1 MADTATPRDAR
12 DKLALLLS
20 LIPYLMDN
28 ESVPVADAAA
38 AFDVSPKQ
46 IRDAVHLI
54 AVSGL
59 PGESHAYLPGDLF
72 DIDWDE
78 LEEHDRIALTHTVA
92 IDDTPRLSAREAAAL
107 IAGLQYL
114 SSLPEHADRDAMA
127 SLMAKLE
134 RGTATGAA
142 QVAVAPAAL
151 RDTVATVREAIERRT
166 QLDFDYVSA
175 RGDSERRTVDPLRVE
190 SVNDD
195 WYLRGWCHLRKAV
208 RTFRIDRID
217 HLVSTGKPISE
228 HAAGVV
234 LPERM
239 FQGSAEDLTVS
250 VDVAAPSLPLIA
262 DYIPEDAERV
272 HEGDLV
278 HTKVRVAHY
287 HGLKRLVAR
296 FAGQVVVTAPD
307 DARAAVAEWVRAGAE
322 RYEEAGQ
329 ASAAESAGKGPD
341 A

>member
-1 MADTATPRDAR
+1 MPVNEPAGPRDAR

-20 LIPYLMDN
+20 LIPYLLDN
-28 ESVPVADAAA
+28 ASVPVTEVAA

-46 IRDAVHLI
+46 VRDAVHLI

-78 LEEHDRIALTHTVA
+78 FEEHDRIALTHTVA
-92 IDDTPRLSAREAAAL
+92 IDDTPRLSSREAAAL

-134 RGTATGAA
+134 RGTASGAA

-151 RDTVATVREAIERRT
+151 RDTVATIRSAIEQRT
-166 QLDFDYVSA
+166 QLVFDYVSA
-175 RGDSERRTVDPLRVE
+175 RGDSERRTVDPLRIE

-195 WYLRGWCHLRKAV
+195 WYLRGWCHLREAV
-208 RTFRIDRID
+208 RTFRLDRID
-217 HLVSTGKPISE
+217 HLVSTDQPISE
-228 HAAGVV
+228 HAARVV
-234 LPERM
+234 LPERL

-250 VDVAAPSLPLIA
+250 VDVAAAALPLIA
-262 DYIPEDAERV
+262 DYIPDDATKV
-272 HEGDLV
+272 QDGDVV

-296 FAGQVVVTAPD
+296 FAGQVTVTAPQ
-307 DARAAVAEWVRAGAE
+307 DARDVVAEWARAGSARYDDAE
-322 RYEEAGQ
+322 
-329 ASAAESAGKGPD
+329 AAPAAD

>member
-1 MADTATPRDAR
+1 MPVADSAQPRDAR

-20 LIPYLMDN
+20 LIPYLMDH
-28 ESVPVADAAA
+28 ESVPVTEAAE
-38 AFDVSPKQ
+38 AFDVTPKQ
-46 IRDAVHLI
+46 IREAVHLI

-78 LEEHDRIALTHTVA
+78 LEQHDRIALTHTVA

-114 SSLPEHADRDAMA
+114 SSLPEVADRDAMA

-134 RGTATGAA
+134 RGTASGAA

-151 RDTVATVREAIERRT
+151 RDTIATMREAIAGRT
-166 QLDFDYVSA
+166 QLVFDYVSA
-175 RGDSERRTVDPLRVE
+175 RGDSERRTVDPLRIE

-208 RTFRIDRID
+208 RTFRLDRID
-217 HLVSTGKPISE
+217 GLTSTGEPISE
-228 HAAGVV
+228 HADRIV
-234 LPERM
+234 LPERL
-239 FQGSAEDLTVS
+239 FQGSSEDLTVS
-250 VDVAAPSLPLIA
+250 VDVSAAALPLIA
-262 DYIPEDAERV
+262 DYIPDDAARV
-272 HEGDLV
+272 QDGDVV

-287 HGLKRLVAR
+287 HGLKRMVAR
-296 FAGQVVVTAPD
+296 FAGQVVVTAPE
-307 DARAAVAEWVRAGAE
+307 DARQAVADWVRAGGA
-322 RYEEAGQ
+322 RYDDSRPAAAG
-329 ASAAESAGKGPD
+329 AA
-341 A
+341 

>member
-1 MADTATPRDAR
+1 MTDPTGPRDAR

-20 LIPYLMDN
+20 LIPYLMDH
-28 ESVPVADAAA
+28 ESVPVSDAAA
-38 AFDVSPKQ
+38 AFDVTPKQ

-59 PGESHAYLPGDLF
+59 PGESRAYLPGDLF

-151 RDTVATVREAIERRT
+151 RDTVATVRAAIERGT
-166 QLDFDYVSA
+166 QLEFDYVSA
-175 RGDSERRTVDPLRVE
+175 RGASERRVVDPLRIE

-195 WYLRGWCHLRKAV
+195 WYLRGWCHLRGAV
-208 RTFRIDRID
+208 RTFRLDRID
-217 HLVSTGKPISE
+217 RLVSSGEPISG
-228 HAAGVV
+228 HGAGVV
-234 LPERM
+234 LPERL
-239 FQGSAEDLTVS
+239 FQGSEEDLTVS
-250 VDVAAPSLPLIA
+250 VDVSAAALPLIA
-262 DYIPEDAERV
+262 DYIPDDADRV
-272 HEGDLV
+272 REGDTV

-287 HGLKRLVAR
+287 HGLKRMVAR
-296 FAGQVVVTAPD
+296 FAGQVTVTAPP
-307 DARAAVAEWVRAGAE
+307 DARAAVAEWARAGAARYE
-322 RYEEAGQ
+322 RYERET
-329 ASAAESAGKGPD
+329 S
-341 A
+341 

>member
-1 MADTATPRDAR
+1 MAEPAPPRDAR

-20 LIPYLMDN
+20 LIPYLIDN
-28 ESVPVADAAA
+28 AGVPVGEVAA
-38 AFDVSPKQ
+38 AFDVAPKQ

-78 LEEHDRIALTHTVA
+78 LEEEDRISLTHTVA
-92 IDDTPRLSAREAAAL
+92 IDDTPRLSSREAAAL

-114 SSLPEHADRDAMA
+114 SSLPENADRDTMA

-134 RGTATGAA
+134 RGTAAGAS

-151 RDTVATVREAIERRT
+151 RDTITAVRSAIERRT
-166 QLDFDYVSA
+166 QLEFDYVSA
-175 RGDSERRTVDPLRVE
+175 RGNAERRTVDPLRVE

-195 WYLRGWCHLRKAV
+195 WYLRAWCHLRTAV
-208 RTFRIDRID
+208 RTFRLDRID
-217 HLVSTGKPISE
+217 RLVSTSRPISE
-228 HAAGVV
+228 HAIRVV

-239 FQGSAEDLTVS
+239 FQGSDDDLTVS
-250 VDVAAPSLPLIA
+250 VDVSAAALPLIA
-262 DYIPEDAERV
+262 DYIPDDAARV
-272 HEGDLV
+272 QDGDV
-278 HTKVRVAHY
+278 VRTKVRVAHY
-287 HGLKRLVAR
+287 HGLKRLVTR
-296 FAGQVVVTAPD
+296 FAGQVTVTAPQ
-307 DARAAVAEWVRAGAE
+307 DARDAVAEWARAGAA
-322 RYEEAGQ
+322 RYDEPADEH
-329 ASAAESAGKGPD
+329 D

>member
-1 MADTATPRDAR
+1 MAESAQPRDAR

-28 ESVPVADAAA
+28 ASVPVSEVAA
-38 AFDVSPKQ
+38 AFDVTPKQ

-78 LEEHDRIALTHTVA
+78 LEEQDRISLTHTVA
-92 IDDTPRLSAREAAAL
+92 IDDTPRLSSREAAAL

-114 SSLPEHADRDAMA
+114 SSLPENADRDAMA

-134 RGTATGAA
+134 RGTAAGAS

-151 RDTVATVREAIERRT
+151 RDTVATIRAAIEDRT
-166 QLDFDYVSA
+166 QLVFDYVSA
-175 RGDSERRTVDPLRVE
+175 RGDSERRTVDPLRIE

-195 WYLRGWCHLRKAV
+195 WYLRAWCHLRKAV
-208 RTFRIDRID
+208 RTFRLDRID
-217 HLVSTGKPISE
+217 RLESTSKPISE
-228 HAAGVV
+228 HATQVV

-239 FQGSAEDLTVS
+239 FQGSDDDLTVG
-250 VDVAAPSLPLIA
+250 VDVSAAALPLIA
-262 DYIPEDAERV
+262 DYIPDDAARV
-272 HEGDLV
+272 QDGDVV

-296 FAGQVVVTAPD
+296 FAGQVIVTAPQ
-307 DARAAVAEWVRAGAE
+307 DARDAVAEWARDGAA
-322 RYEEAGQ
+322 RYDE
-329 ASAAESAGKGPD
+329 PD
-341 A
+341 AVVERDA

>member
-1 MADTATPRDAR
+1 MPVPESATPRDAR

-20 LIPYLMDN
+20 LIPYLLDHS
-28 ESVPVADAAA
+28 SVPVAEVAA
-38 AFDVSPKQ
+38 AFEVGSKQ
-46 IRDAVHLI
+46 IRDAVMLI

-78 LEEHDRIALTHTVA
+78 LETQDRISLTHTVA

-134 RGTATGAA
+134 RGTASGAA

-151 RDTVATVREAIERRT
+151 RNTVALIQDAVTRRT
-166 QLDFDYVSA
+166 QLDFDYVNA
-175 RGDSERRTVDPLRVE
+175 RGETERRTVDPLRIE

-195 WYLRGWCHLRKAV
+195 WYVRGWCHLREAV
-208 RTFRIDRID
+208 RTFRLDRID
-217 HLVSTGKPISE
+217 HLASTGEPISE
-228 HAAGVV
+228 HAASVV
-234 LPERM
+234 LPERL
-239 FQGSAEDLTVS
+239 FQGADDDLTVS
-250 VDVAAPSLPLIA
+250 VDVQAGTLPLIA
-262 DYIPEDAERV
+262 DFIPDDAERIA
-272 HEGDLV
+272 EGDVV

-287 HGLKRLVAR
+287 HGLKRMVAR
-296 FAGQVVVTAPD
+296 FAGQVTVTAPQE
-307 DARAAVAEWVRAGAE
+307 ARDAVAEWASAGAA
-322 RYEEAGQ
+322 RYETEG
-329 ASAAESAGKGPD
+329 
-341 A
+341 